1 MVFVRGVRGRRG
13 AALITT
19 TLLLFVVGIT
29 AAGLMNLVGSTIT
42 AAQKRSDMTEAFNM
56 ADTGLDLAKA
66 WLTQQAAPPDATTL
80 SFAGNTFY
88 STSGTLT
95 NPFNLPSETGATL
108 QVTIDADNTN
118 VSSVQKH
125 YLIQCTATMPSG
137 ASQTLRE
144 YVQQSS
150 FGKYAY
156 FAVNDGGG
164 FWDYNNHFEGP
175 VHFNDGHNG
184 DTGQSTFL
192 WRNPTDTP
200 IFTYTGTD
208 AFSVSDNVTWWK
220 NTFYNTVA
228 PSSAS
233 DYASIAAGGSATM
246 TTGFQLNSSG
256 NPILD
261 GSGSKIPNSP
271 AIPLPTTSYQQQY
284 AALGDPVPPS
294 ATSSDPNAPTTA
306 GVSINTSQGFN
317 KKNGQVTGGISIHGD
332 SAVTLQLDAGGNQQ
346 IVVTQGNITQT
357 ITINQ
362 TSGQTTFATPK
373 LDGQGNPKVD
383 GQGNPLMDSSTLNG
397 VPNGMIYSDGNIT
410 ALSGTVADN
419 ITDAGGNILHRSQL
433 TIATDI
439 ANSKDITL
447 SGSLKYNTAR
457 NLAVPQ
463 SQDTN
468 FNQKAGIL
476 GLLGHHIQ
484 VSSNAPSNI
493 EFDGSIFAT
502 TTFDYPNYWTGGAKG
517 NMTSIGGVITH
528 DAGYFATANGDG
540 SIANGYNEQ
549 YHYDNRLAD
558 HPPPFF
564 PTTGSHY
571 DVLSWQ
577 RVTTTL

>member
-1 MVFVRGVRGRRG
+1 MEAKRMALARRAHRQRG

-19 TLLLFVVGIT
+19 TLLLFVLGIT
-29 AAGLMNLVGSTIT
+29 AAGLMNLVGNTIT

-56 ADTGLDLAKA
+56 ADSGLDLAKA
-66 WLTQQAAPPDATTL
+66 WLTQQATPPAAPVL

-88 STSGTLT
+88 GTSGTLT
-95 NPFNLPSETGATL
+95 NPFNLPLETGATL

-118 VSSVQKH
+118 ISSVQKH

-175 VHFNDGHNG
+175 VHFNDGNNG
-184 DTGQSTFL
+184 NTGQSTFL
-192 WRNPTDTP
+192 WRNPTDVP
-200 IFTYTGTD
+200 IFTYTGAD
-208 AFSVSDNVTWWK
+208 AFSVSDNVAWWK

-233 DYASIAAGGSATM
+233 DYSSIAAGGQATM
-246 TTGFQLNSSG
+246 TTGFQLDANS

-261 GSGSKIPNSP
+261 SNGNKIPNSP
-271 AIPLPTTSYQQQY
+271 AIPLPTTSCQQQY
-284 AALGDPVPPS
+284 SALGDPAP
-294 ATSSDPNAPTTA
+294 ATASSSDPNAPTTA
-306 GVSINTSQGFN
+306 GVSINTSSGFN
-317 KKNGQVTGGISIHGD
+317 KSGGQITGGISIHGD
-332 SAVTLQLDAGGNQQ
+332 SAITLQLDASGNQQ
-346 IVVTQGNITQT
+346 ILVTQGSVTQT

-362 TSGQTTFATPK
+362 STAQTTLATPGV
-373 LDGQGNPKVD
+373 DGNGNPVTNT
-383 GQGNPLMDSSTLNG
+383 QTLNG
-397 VPNGMIYSDGNIT
+397 VPNGVVYSDGNIT

-419 ITDAGGNILHRSQL
+419 VTDGSGNILHRSQL

-439 ANSKDITL
+439 ANTKDITL
-447 SGSLKYNTAR
+447 TGSLLYNTAR
-457 NLAVPQ
+457 NLTIPQ
-463 SQDTN
+463 SQDVN

-484 VSSNAPSNI
+484 VGPNAPSNI

-502 TTFDYPNYWTGGAKG
+502 TTFDYPNYWTGGPKG
-517 NMTSIGGVITH
+517 NMTSIGGIITH

-540 SIANGYNEQ
+540 SIADGYNEQ

-558 HPPPFF
+558 YPPPYF

-577 RVTTTL
+577 RVTTSL